1 MKFALYQQEVQ
12 EVHVATP
19 LKHRGPFPNNCYY
32 SVHCCPKLS
41 SKQLS
46 RAEWKVA
53 CRPLS
58 KENKNDVTVPCISAP
73 PTFFQNNTFK
83 GKQAAKAALPSHRS
97 VEPGRWRGDSSLS
110 TAGLFTASSPQER
123 GAHFW
128 CHTAAGKFPAARLTG
143 QCSFL
148 DLQWR
153 LGLHIVLIGLL
164 RLV

>member
-12 EVHVATP
+12 EEHVATP

-32 SVHCCPKLS
+32 SVHCGPKLS

-58 KENKNDVTVPCISAP
+58 KENKNDVTVACISAP

-97 VEPGRWRGDSSLS
+97 VETAHCLRLGSLQPPPHRS
-110 TAGLFTASSPQER
+110 EGLTSDATQQQASS
-123 GAHFW
+123 
-128 CHTAAGKFPAARLTG
+128 RLPG
-143 QCSFL
+143 SQAS
-148 DLQWR
+148 
-153 LGLHIVLIGLL
+153 VLSWIYSEGWGST
-164 RLV
+164 LV